1 MDESFSA
8 VNISHIKDPSALNL
22 FKNIKTTPITTPVN
36 SQPISTAYIH
46 QGNNGTPILL
56 LHGFESSLLEF
67 RLLIPL
73 LAAKNETW
81 AVDLLGFGFTERF
94 KNINYSPATIKT
106 HLYHFWKRQIN
117 QPVILVGASMG
128 GATAIDFTLNYP
140 DCVHQLVLINSVGY
154 SGSFPSGQF
163 LFPPIDYL
171 AVEYWRQRKL
181 QPLFFGEILGNLTEA
196 EIASL
201 QCAALHLDMPN
212 WHEAMI
218 SFTKSGGYYEI
229 APRIKEIAKPT
240 LILWG
245 EKDETL
251 PREDADKF
259 QRDIVESELIW
270 LKCGHTP
277 QLELPGVVA
286 GEIFAHISKLNVK

>member
-1 MDESFSA
+1 MHESFSEI
-8 VNISHIKDPSALNL
+8 NISKIKDSNTLNL
-22 FKNIKTTPITTPVN
+22 LQNIQKIPITTPLN

-46 QGNNGTPILL
+46 QGNNKIPILL

-81 AVDLLGFGFTERF
+81 AVDLLGFGFTERL
-94 KNINYSPATIKT
+94 KNINYSPASIKT
-106 HLYHFWKRQIN
+106 HLYHFWKTQIK

-128 GATAIDFTLNYP
+128 GATAIDFTLSYP
-140 DCVHQLVLINSVGY
+140 DCVEKLVLINSVGY
-154 SGSFPSGQF
+154 SGSFPQGRF
-163 LFPPIDYL
+163 LFPPFDYL
-171 AVEYWRQRKL
+171 AIEYWRQRKL
-181 QPLFFGEILGNLTEA
+181 QPLFFGETFGNLTDA
-196 EIASL
+196 ELTSL

-212 WHEAMI
+212 WHEATI
-218 SFTKSGGYYEI
+218 SFTKSGGYSEI
-229 APRIKEIAKPT
+229 APRIKEISKPT

-251 PREDADKF
+251 PIEDAYNF
-259 QRDIVESELIW
+259 QRAIAQSRLIW

-277 QLELPGVVA
+277 QLELPGEVA
-286 GEIFAHISKLNVK
+286 ELV

>member
-1 MDESFSA
+1 MEEYFSK
-8 VNISHIKDPSALNL
+8 VNISKIKDPLAIKL
-22 FKNIKTTPITTPVN
+22 FQNIQKIPITTPLN

-46 QGNNGTPILL
+46 QGNKNIPILL

-73 LAAKNETW
+73 LAAKNQTW
-81 AVDLLGFGFTERF
+81 AVDLLGFGFTERL

-106 HLYHFWKRQIN
+106 HLYHFWKTQIN

-128 GATAIDFTLNYP
+128 GATAIDFTLTYP
-140 DCVHQLVLINSVGY
+140 DSVHQLVLINSVGY
-154 SGSFPSGQF
+154 SGSFPQGRF
-163 LFPPIDYL
+163 LFPPFDYL
-171 AVEYWRQRKL
+171 AIEYWQSRKL
-181 QPLFFGEILGNLTEA
+181 QPLFFGETFGNLTDA
-196 EIASL
+196 ELTSL

-212 WHEAMI
+212 WHEATI
-218 SFTKSGGYYEI
+218 SFTKSGGYSDI
-229 APRIKEIAKPT
+229 APRIKEIAKST

-251 PREDADKF
+251 GTEDAYKF
-259 QRDIVESELIW
+259 QRDIAQSRLIW

-277 QLELPGVVA
+277 QLELPEEVA
-286 GEIFAHISKLNVK
+286 ELVLRKSKGF

>member
-1 MDESFSA
+1 MHESLSG
-8 VNISHIKDPSALNL
+8 IDTSKLKDPSALNL
-22 FKNIKTTPITTPVN
+22 FQNIKTTPITTPLN
-36 SQPISTAYIH
+36 SQSISTAYIH
-46 QGNNGTPILL
+46 QGKNGTPILL

-106 HLYHFWKRQIN
+106 HLYHFWKTQIN

-140 DCVHQLVLINSVGY
+140 DCVAKLVLINSVGY
-154 SGSFPSGQF
+154 SGSFPQGQF

-181 QPLFFGEILGNLTEA
+181 QALFFGETFGNFTNA
-196 EIASL
+196 EITSL

-212 WHEAMI
+212 WHEAII
-218 SFTKSGGYYEI
+218 SFTKSGGYSEI
-229 APRIKEIAKPT
+229 APQIKEIAKPT

-251 PREDADKF
+251 PREDAYKF
-259 QRDIVESELIW
+259 QRDIVDSRLIW

-277 QLELPGVVA
+277 QLEQAEVVA
-286 GEIFAHISKLNVK
+286 GEILKK